1 MNKASKRPNIAKD
14 EETNAKERA
23 RETDRE
29 REHAM
34 TKLNKVDQ
42 MCIRTMNSRT
52 MQQMQHSRGLFPHAV
67 WLG

>member
-23 RETDRE
+23 RETERE

-34 TKLNKVDQ
+34 TKLNKVD
-42 MCIRTMNSRT
+42 
-52 MQQMQHSRGLFPHAV
+52 
-67 WLG
+67 